1 MQQKEFHDKRV
12 YKYQFDDPEI
22 NDILDK
28 LSKSMVIEKESYQK
42 SVKQT
47 KILVAVAAGLLIT
60 LFEYLLLRG
69 VWTQSMPLKIAM
81 ILLPVFAIFLGY
93 QASKLYLLVTG
104 EERNMFY
111 KAYHWATEN
120 RFYYVYEGCIE
131 KILRKEK
138 YWSYIV
144 AGNYLW
150 RVRNSAYYL
159 EDMIEKDVKLVLI
172 GSFSDDMMYECLYVT
187 T

>member
-1 MQQKEFHDKRV
+1 MHQKEIHDKRV

-28 LSKSMVIEKESYQK
+28 LSESMVMEKENYQK
-42 SVKQT
+42 SIKKT
-47 KILVAVAAGLLIT
+47 KIMVAVAAGLLIT

-69 VWTQSMPLKIAM
+69 VWTQSMSLKIAM
-81 ILLPVFAIFLGY
+81 ILLPIFAIFLTY
-93 QASKLYLLVTG
+93 QASKLYLMVIG

-111 KAYHWATEN
+111 KAYQWATEN
-120 RFYYVYEGCIE
+120 KFYYIYESCIE

-150 RVRNSAYYL
+150 RVKNSIFNL
-159 EDMIEKDVKLVLI
+159 EDMVEKDVKLVLI
-172 GSFSDDMMYECLYVT
+172 GSYSEDMMYECVYVT
-187 T
+187 S

>member
-1 MQQKEFHDKRV
+1 MQQKENHDNRV
-12 YKYQFDDPEI
+12 YKYHFDDSEI
-22 NDILDK
+22 NEVLEK
-28 LSKSMVIEKESYQK
+28 LSESMVLEKENYQK
-42 SVKQT
+42 SVNQT
-47 KILVAVAAGLLIT
+47 KIMVAVAAGLLIT

-69 VWTQSMPLKIAM
+69 VWTQSMPLQVAM
-81 ILLPVFAIFLGY
+81 ILLPIFAIFLAY
-93 QASKLYLLVTG
+93 QASKLYLMVTG

-120 RFYYVYEGCIE
+120 MFYYIYEGCIE

-150 RVRNSAYYL
+150 RVRNSTFSL

-172 GSFSDDMMYECLYVT
+172 GSFSEDMMYECVYVT

>member
-1 MQQKEFHDKRV
+1 MQKKEFQDKRV
-12 YKYQFDDPEI
+12 YKYQFNDPEI
-22 NDILDK
+22 NEVLDK
-28 LSKSMVIEKESYQK
+28 LSESMILEKENYQK
-42 SVKQT
+42 SINQT
-47 KILVAVAAGLLIT
+47 KIAVAVAAGLLIV
-60 LFEYLLLRG
+60 LFEYLLLKG
-69 VWTQSMPLKIAM
+69 VWTQSIPLKISM
-81 ILLPVFAIFLGY
+81 ILLPLFAVFLGY
-93 QASKLYLLVTG
+93 QATKLYLLATG

-120 RFYYVYEGCIE
+120 KFYYIYEGCIE

-150 RVRNSAYYL
+150 RVRNSTFSL

-172 GSFSDDMMYECLYVT
+172 GSFSEDMMYECVYVT